1 MEKYNY
7 TDLIAYKKQLYNTLL
22 SKVGSGEL
30 NAYDAIL
37 QLNSNNIKC
46 IVTTNAHA
54 VTTNTHA
61 VTTNTHAVTTNAH
74 AVTTNIDTDTTNAHA
89 VTTNAHAVTTNIDA
103 VKCPNNID
111 EFDEINDISGDD
123 MYNEYR
129 NGSDSAY
136 NSWKRNEKKSKYS
149 KYKINNKPINDTSIQ
164 NDIWE
169 RKPYKI
175 HTDINKQNLSFNIEI
190 NKSITVN
197 GLNRKYPIT
206 MYYNEWKLLQQHL
219 NNELDKFHEENKY

>member
-46 IVTTNAHA
+46 IVTTNIS
-54 VTTNTHA
+54 VDS
-61 VTTNTHAVTTNAH
+61 
-74 AVTTNIDTDTTNAHA
+74 I
-89 VTTNAHAVTTNIDA
+89 
-103 VKCPNNID
+103 NNID
-111 EFDEINDISGDD
+111 KCPDKVDELDELDEINDISGLGT
-123 MYNEYR
+123 YYEYR
-129 NGSDSAY
+129 NENKSAY
-136 NSWKRNEKKSKYS
+136 NAWKHNEKKSKYS
-149 KYKINNKPINDTSIQ
+149 KYKSINKPVLNDTSIQ